1 VRAKALETAAEL
13 LQAPA
18 SALDIVDG
26 RVVRADAT
34 VGASIAL
41 ADVARALAPTANPR
55 PREPGLSAEGWF
67 HANHM
72 TYPYGV
78 HIAVVAVDR
87 DTGAV
92 GVERY
97 LVAYDI
103 GRAVNPMLVEGQIV
117 GGFVQGLG
125 GALFEEFLYD
135 ERGEPI
141 CVTFADYLMPSARE
155 APATEVL
162 ICEDAPSPLNALGVK
177 GAGEGGANAVGAALA
192 AAIDDAIGRPGAV
205 TQLPITP
212 RRLREL
218 LRKS

>member
-1 VRAKALETAAEL
+1 
-13 LQAPA
+13 
-18 SALDIVDG
+18 
-26 RVVRADAT
+26 
-34 VGASIAL
+34 
-41 ADVARALAPTANPR
+41 
-55 PREPGLSAEGWF
+55 
-67 HANHM
+67 M

-78 HIAVVAVDR
+78 HIAVVAIDR
-87 DTGAV
+87 DTGAA

-135 ERGEPI
+135 ERGEPVS
-141 CVTFADYLMPSARE
+141 VTFADYLMPSARE
-155 APATEVL
+155 APRTEVL
-162 ICEDAPSPLNALGVK
+162 IAEDAPSPLNALGVK

-192 AAIDDAIGRPGAV
+192 AAIDNALGRPGAV